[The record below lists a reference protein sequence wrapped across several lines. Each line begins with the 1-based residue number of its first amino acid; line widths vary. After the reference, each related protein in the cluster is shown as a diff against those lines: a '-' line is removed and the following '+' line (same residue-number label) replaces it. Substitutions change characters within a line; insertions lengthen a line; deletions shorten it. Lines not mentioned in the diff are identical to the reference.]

1 MSAMVIP
8 YLYSVMKNRFW
19 RSVQASSALVRY
31 CLYLS
36 RQSLCLK
43 FSCLVATLFFSVHL
57 CHAVVQTVDIR
68 AGWNA
73 VYLEVEPYSTAP
85 SDVFEGLSV
94 ECVAGYVGGGATRQ
108 YVTNPTVDL
117 SRASGWL
124 RWYPSSEEH
133 SFLSDLGEIYG
144 GRGYLIKASESFTLK
159 IEGRPVVART
169 EWVPDSYNFVG
180 FSVAERGGPTFYEFF
195 EGSAAHRDQSIYRMQ
210 DGVWKK
216 VISMTSEAL
225 APGEAFWVFCNGSS
239 DFQGP
244 LQVAAPDTSGLVLMD
259 SPLDLMLTNR
269 SPNPVS
275 YSVQHVIES
284 GKPGVPLSLQ
294 MTILGDVNAPLRSVP
309 VDFPSTSWSQDF
321 PPIDGGFSIRMP
333 VALRRGDL
341 EIDAAQSYLLFESSL
356 ATRIWV
362 PIKALSTSN

>member
-1 MSAMVIP
+1 MR
-8 YLYSVMKNRFW
+8 NRFW
-19 RSVQASSALVRY
+19 RSIQASSTPVRSG
-31 CLYLS
+31 LYLS
-36 RQSLCLK
+36 RQSLCRKL
-43 FSCLVATLFFSVHL
+43 SCFVSALFFSVHL

-85 SDVFEGLSV
+85 SDVFDGLSV
-94 ECVAGYVGGGATRQ
+94 ECVAGYAGDGATRQ
-108 YVTNPTVDL
+108 YVTNPSVDL
-117 SRASGWL
+117 SRASGWI

-144 GRGYLIKASESFTLK
+144 GRGYLIKASESFTWK

-180 FSVAERGGPTFYEFF
+180 FPVAELGGPTFHEFF
-195 EGSAAHRDQSIYRMQ
+195 EGSAAHRDQSIYRMR

-216 VISMTSEAL
+216 VLNMTSEAL
-225 APGEAFWVFCNGSS
+225 ASGEAFWVFCDGSS

-244 LQVAAPDTSGLVLMD
+244 LQVDTPGYSGLVLMD

-269 SPNPVS
+269 STNPVS
-275 YSVQHVIES
+275 YSIQHIIES
-284 GKPGVPLSLQ
+284 GKPGIPLSLQ
-294 MTILGDVNAPLRSVP
+294 IMVIGDVAAPLRSVP
-309 VDFPSTSWSQDF
+309 VDFPSSAWSQDF
-321 PPIDGGFSIRMP
+321 PPMNGGFSIRMP
-333 VALRRGDL
+333 VTLRRSDL

-362 PIKALSTSN
+362 PIKALPTSN